1 MKSERIECLS
11 EILEEIGVK
20 ATDEQIKQIAEDYAL
35 HLEMESEMSS
45 YQFVGGSQK
54 CDECERLKKQ
64 VAQKENEITKYR
76 NSVKKRRN
84 ASDVWLDGDDVI
96 YKLR

>member
-1 MKSERIECLS
+1 MKAERIECLS

-35 HLEMESEMSS
+35 HLEMESEISS
-45 YQFVGGSQK
+45 YKHIGGAEK
-54 CDECERLKKQ
+54 CIECERLKEQ
-64 VAQKENEITKYR
+64 ISQKENEISKYQ

-84 ASDVWLDGDDVI
+84 ASSVWLDGNDVR
-96 YKLR
+96 YE

>member
-1 MKSERIECLS
+1 MKAERIECLS

-20 ATDEQIKQIAEDYAL
+20 ATSEQIKQIAEDYAL
-35 HLEMESEMSS
+35 HLEMESEISS

-64 VAQKENEITKYR
+64 VTQKEYEITKYQ
-76 NSVKKRRN
+76 NSVKRRRN
-84 ASDVWLDGDDVI
+84 ASDVWLDGNNVM
-96 YKLR
+96 YE

>member
-1 MKSERIECLS
+1 MKEERIECLS

-20 ATDEQIKQIAEDYAL
+20 ATSSQIIQIAEDYAL

-45 YQFVGGSQK
+45 HQFGGGNSK
-54 CDECERLKKQ
+54 CEKCERLEKEIK
-64 VAQKENEITKYR
+64 QKEIEISKYQ

-84 ASDVWLDGDDVI
+84 AERVWLDGDEVR
-96 YKLR
+96 YER